1 MIVGQKKIIEF
12 SFNQNQVIEFA
23 NITGD
28 NNPIHLN
35 DKYARNLFFKKKII
49 HGYLSASIFSRVLG
63 TIFPGEGTIYLKQT
77 LLFKK
82 PMFTDVK
89 YYAKLTVI
97 KVDKKKHIAEIIT
110 DVFDSKSD
118 KKTISGKAKILN
130 KKEII

>member
-1 MIVGQKKIIEF
+1 MINMLEI
-12 SFNQNQVIEFA
+12 
-23 NITGD
+23 
-28 NNPIHLN
+28 
-35 DKYARNLFFKKKII
+35 FFLKKII
-49 HGYLSASIFSRVLG
+49 HGYLSASIFSRALG

-77 LLFKK
+77 LFFKK

-130 KKEII
+130 KKRNSLGEYKNREIRHNW